1 MKNKDWALCGYL
13 YCNNGASR
21 LPLEREELCEE
32 RTKCVNLDREQVE
45 RLKCCD
51 EVIGGACENDT
62 ATLVEGSKICDGVC
76 DDWDH
81 LHCAD
86 ESLCNGFFYGKS
98 CAVNSRKV
106 TTYVPPYAI
115 CDNFVDCMTWADY
128 GSDEKE
134 CNLESHPE
142 IPRCISGELLRL
154 KNVRRMVPIF
164 NYTRCSSIKISSPKD
179 YNAASTPSRYGIG
192 GGLDNALEF
201 GIPYCQ
207 NYIDQTNC
215 TDSSKVAVSCHIK
228 GYGNS
233 TISRTMVCGELRRGF
248 CDNGMDVACVD
259 VDRNCTV
266 HKHQLCDEVENC
278 SNGADEK
285 HPACFDLTEDKCF
298 RNFRS
303 GRELRIPVSWLG
315 DGLDDCTNRLD
326 ETWSIVCGL
335 SQMTRRYEINEQCEE
350 VFICSY
356 GTKKFIRLREL
367 CTGVDKCGNENLIC
381 QVGRGLSSI
390 STAVSTSGIVKTLKF
405 CHQGL
410 EGLVALRG
418 SACATQE
425 FNPFNENLYGV
436 DKRISV
442 TYPTEKTDCRFI
454 FGEVYV
460 LLSCIGQCKDSICP
474 LQKPVEFFD
483 CPAQHKDRVYTVAD
497 KDRLTFVTRRGKYDL
512 YHNDYFVCNNGICMD
527 YDKVCNV
534 WDDCGDGSDEMNCI
548 NSFQC
553 KDKQG
558 IIPLSKKCDSNPDC
572 GDLSDECNSD
582 CSKEIINQPFLK
594 VAAWLIG
601 VIAIISNTVVLFENG
616 GSIPKCKSA
625 DNLANKLLVIL
636 IGVGDSM
643 IGVYL
648 CVIAL
653 ADSIFF
659 GEEYCTKR
667 FQWLSSWY
675 CSCLGV
681 ISTFGSLVSLFSL
694 TALSCLRASKIRKGP
709 LRPDDDISFRAK
721 IVVAGLVS
729 LIAGSA
735 AAIALVTLLPIL
747 EDYFVNGLVYDKS
760 IKILTGNMVG
770 KEKHLEIIQSYYGRS
785 KYRTL
790 RWKLIE
796 SLIRSMFSED
806 YENFDEK
813 ISRVDFYGNDG
824 VCLFKFFVTRDDP
837 QWVFTIIV
845 LVISI
850 VFFCIIT
857 AAYIYINLSTHR
869 SSRDLTKEAGPTA
882 KAVNKRNRKLQRKV
896 AMIILTDFLC
906 WIPFVITCMLHFFEV
921 MDATAYYGVFSI
933 IILPINSVI
942 NPFLYSEIMLN
953 VTKKFLNML
962 LRFCRYL
969 LGILERRA
977 SEGQETQMKHQ
988 EAIELTDFTKVTLRA
1003 STLSIAN

>member
-1 MKNKDWALCGYL
+1 MNIFLYQLFLQVCGTTDSPDLVKNTKWALCGYL

-32 RTKCVNLDREQVE
+32 GTKCVNLDREQVE

-51 EVIGGACENDT
+51 EVSEKSCENDT
-62 ATLVEGSKICDGVC
+62 VTLVDRSKVCDGVC

-86 ESLCNGFFYGKS
+86 ERLCNGFFYGKS
-98 CAVNSRKV
+98 CAVNSGRV
-106 TTYVPPYAI
+106 TTYVPPYGI

-134 CNLESHPE
+134 CSLELHPE
-142 IPRCISGELLRL
+142 IPICISGELLRL
-154 KNVRRMVPIF
+154 KDVRRMIPIF

-179 YNAASTPSRYGIG
+179 YNAASTPTRYGIG
-192 GGLDNALEF
+192 DGLDNALKF
-201 GIPYCQ
+201 GLPYCQ

-215 TDSSKVAVSCHIK
+215 TDVTKVAVSCHIE

-233 TISRTMVCGELRRGF
+233 TVSKTMVCGEFRRGF
-248 CDNGMDVACVD
+248 CKNGMDAACVD

-266 HKHQLCDEVENC
+266 HKHQLCDEVEDC

-285 HPACFDLTEDKCF
+285 HPSCFDLTEDKCL

-303 GRELRIPVSWLG
+303 GRELRIPVSWPG

-326 ETWSIVCGL
+326 ENWSIVCGL
-335 SQMTRRYEINEQCEE
+335 SQMTRRYEINEKCEE

-367 CTGVDKCGNENLIC
+367 CTGMDKCGNENLIC

-405 CHQGL
+405 CQKGL

-418 SACATQE
+418 SACVTLE

-436 DKRISV
+436 VKRISV
-442 TYPTEKTDCRFI
+442 TYPIEKTDCRFI

-460 LLSCIGQCKDSICP
+460 LLSCMGQCKTSICP

-483 CPAQHKDRVYTVAD
+483 CPAQHKGRVYTVAD
-497 KDRLTFVTRRGKYDL
+497 KDRLTFVTRREKSDL
-512 YHNDYFVCNNGICMD
+512 YHNDYFICENGICMD

-534 WDDCGDGSDEMNCI
+534 WDDCGDASDEMNCT

-553 KDKQG
+553 ENGQG
-558 IIPLSKKCDSNPDC
+558 ITPLSKRCDGNPDC
-572 GDLSDECNSD
+572 GDLSDECNSN

-594 VAAWLIG
+594 CAAWFIG
-601 VIAIISNTVVLFENG
+601 VLAVISNVVVLFENG
-616 GSIPKCKSA
+616 GSISRCKSA
-625 DNLANKLLVIL
+625 DNLANKLLVTF

-643 IGVYL
+643 VGIYL
-648 CVIAL
+648 CVIAV
-653 ADSIFF
+653 ADSILF

-694 TALSCLRASKIRKGP
+694 TSLSCIRALKIRKGP
-709 LRPDDDISFRAK
+709 LRPDEDINFRAK
-721 IVVAGLVS
+721 ILVAVSVS
-729 LIAGSA
+729 LIAAFAS
-735 AAIALVTLLPIL
+735 AIALVTLLPIL
-747 EDYFVNGLVYDKS
+747 EDYFVNGLVYNKS
-760 IKILTGNMVG
+760 IKLFTGNMVG

-785 KYRTL
+785 KHKTL

-796 SLIRSMFSED
+796 SLIRSMFS
-806 YENFDEK
+806 
-813 ISRVDFYGNDG
+813 
-824 VCLFKFFVTRDDP
+824 
-837 QWVFTIIV
+837 
-845 LVISI
+845 
-850 VFFCIIT
+850 
-857 AAYIYINLSTHR
+857 
-869 SSRDLTKEAGPTA
+869 
-882 KAVNKRNRKLQRKV
+882 
-896 AMIILTDFLC
+896 
-906 WIPFVITCMLHFFEV
+906 
-921 MDATAYYGVFSI
+921 
-933 IILPINSVI
+933 
-942 NPFLYSEIMLN
+942 
-953 VTKKFLNML
+953 
-962 LRFCRYL
+962 
-969 LGILERRA
+969 
-977 SEGQETQMKHQ
+977 
-988 EAIELTDFTKVTLRA
+988 
-1003 STLSIAN
+1003 